1 MIIHTRNIMAEPG
14 MIVPMVITFVVVAVV
29 LFVGVTILGSVS
41 TGFSCE
47 RMQGFVE
54 DGATNALKY
63 PSGTWAGQCW
73 QIQQSAISSYALMI
87 VILIIVAAAAILFV
101 VRTFGG

>member
-1 MIIHTRNIMAEPG
+1 MADTG
-14 MIVPMVITFVVVAVV
+14 LIVPMVITFVVVAVV

-41 TGFSCE
+41 TGFSCDN
-47 RMQGFVE
+47 MQGAVP
-54 DGATNALKY
+54 DAKNNTAKY

>member
-1 MIIHTRNIMAEPG
+1 MADTG
-14 MIVPMVITFVVVAVV
+14 LIVPMVITFVVVAVV

-41 TGFSCE
+41 TGFACD
-47 RMQGFVE
+47 RMQG
-54 DGATNALKY
+54 ANATATTNALKY

-73 QIQQSAISSYALMI
+73 QIQQSAISSYALMVI
-87 VILIIVAAAAILFV
+87 ILIIVAAAAILYV